1 MLQKPHTPPKTR
13 RVNAV
18 QRLLFLPANNKMILL
33 VMLACLLPEAR
44 SELVYDCTSSKNTI
58 HSFSMTEV
66 KECPPFRKQYDNGTA
81 QSVQIITKSNKRFI
95 PAKKVSAP
103 VLIIK
108 FPSIIKKALKKG
120 CFSNIGC
127 FLHFLMSTNDSPFSL
142 CSVCLRLI
150 VNRATVE
157 KYIPPITAVSRQN
170 GVGIYRSTVRH
181 VWKS

>member
-13 RVNAV
+13 RINAV
-18 QRLLFLPANNKMILL
+18 QRLLFLPANNKMFLL
-33 VMLACLLPEAR
+33 IMLACLLPEAR

-103 VLIIK
+103 VPYHINFT

-127 FLHFLMSTNDSPFSL
+127 L
-142 CSVCLRLI
+142 
-150 VNRATVE
+150 
-157 KYIPPITAVSRQN
+157 
-170 GVGIYRSTVRH
+170 
-181 VWKS
+181 